1 MQLEWLGKYRQ
12 VVGSIVRFGNAYAN
26 SARYEHSYST
36 DTKFTPSEVHVLE
49 YVLEHEEE
57 TVNMAGIADMIGIS
71 KAALS
76 KNVKKMVEKGL
87 LEKYKA
93 EGNRKNII
101 LRVSEYGRKAYEE
114 YTRFAYDIAFER
126 LFEKLKDVPDE
137 YLDKFTEIMNC
148 AAELTLKNKDP
159 EKPQKLIKIE

>member
-12 VVGSIVRFGNAYAN
+12 VIGSIVRFGNAYAK

-57 TVNMAGIADMIGIS
+57 VVNMVGVAEMLGIS

-101 LRVSEYGRKAYEE
+101 LRVSEHGRQASEE
-114 YTRFAYDIAFER
+114 YTRFAYDVAFER
-126 LFEKLKDVPDE
+126 LFEKLEGIPDE
-137 YLDKFTEIMNC
+137 YLDRFTDIMNC
-148 AAELTLKNKDP
+148 AAELTAKNKDP
-159 EKPQKLIKIE
+159 EKPPKLIKIE